1 MTAKKKRKKKRSKRP
16 AGRVRTVLKWL
27 AMAIVFGVCAS
38 ILLILPL
45 RWFDPVTTAFI
56 LRDDSGR
63 VPPMFQWV
71 DWENMGTS
79 VPLAAVASEDQRFL
93 QHAGIDFNSIQ
104 KSLEAAENGGRLRGA
119 STISQQLAKNLFLSP
134 TRSMLRKGVEAYLT
148 LVIEACLPKRRILEI
163 YLNIVEL
170 GPGIYGVGAASRHY
184 FGKHPADLSDA
195 EAALLAAVLPNP
207 SRLNVA
213 APSPY
218 VLERQKW
225 VVGQMQRLRREAWL
239 SQLR

>member
-1 MTAKKKRKKKRSKRP
+1 MTVKKRKKKSIKRSP
-16 AGRVRTVLKWL
+16 GRLRTSLKWL
-27 AMAIVFGVCAS
+27 AIMVGIGIAAS
-38 ILLILPL
+38 VLLILPL
-45 RWFDPVTTAFI
+45 RWFDPVTSAFM

-71 DWENMGTS
+71 EWERLGS
-79 VPLAAVASEDQRFL
+79 SIPLAAVASEDQRFL
-93 QHAGIDFNSIQ
+93 QHPGIDFHSIQ
-104 KSLEAAENGGRLRGA
+104 RSLEAAEYGERLRGA
-119 STISQQLAKNLFLSP
+119 STITQQLAKNLFLTPS
-134 TRSMLRKGVEAYLT
+134 RSLLRKGIEAYLA
-148 LVIEACLPKRRILEI
+148 VITEVCLPKRRILEI

-184 FGKHPADLSDA
+184 FDKRPADLSNS

-218 VLERQKW
+218 VRERQKW
-225 VVGQMQRLRREAWL
+225 IIGQMQRLRREAWL
-239 SQLR
+239 SNL